1 MLINYLKHN
10 KGYDK
15 KFMTDFK
22 ITKIKSRWILDSRGN
37 PTVETDVFCG
47 KDFARA
53 AVPSGASTG
62 DLEALELRDGGNAFN
77 GKHVSKAVSN
87 VNNVLAPKLIGFDV
101 RDQKVLDQGM
111 ISLDGTPNKAKLGAN
126 AILSVSIAVVK
137 LAAIL
142 SNKRIFERIS
152 ELAHMELRKEY
163 LMPLPCCNVINGGD
177 HAGND
182 LAVQEFMIL
191 PVKAPTFSNAI
202 QNVVE
207 VYHTLKG
214 LLAQEYGKTAINVGD
229 EGGFAPN
236 LSTTEEAL
244 NVLEK
249 AIQNAGFTPG
259 NDFYIGMDAAASEF
273 YRNNSYFIDNKQ
285 LSEGELLDYYVE
297 LLKKYP
303 FIKSI
308 EDPFDQTA
316 FESFTELT
324 KKVNKSIQIVDDDI
338 TVTNIKLLEKAIKQ
352 KSGNALLLKVNQ
364 IGSITE
370 AIEACNMA
378 FQNKFNVM
386 VSHRSGET
394 EDPFIAD
401 LAVGLCS
408 GQIKSGAPCRSDR
421 NSKYNQLLRIEE
433 YLGSRAQFPVAFD
446 SWKNYQ

>member
-1 MLINYLKHN
+1 
-10 KGYDK
+10 
-15 KFMTDFK
+15 MTDFK

-62 DLEALELRDGGNAFN
+62 LLEALELRDGGEAFH

-87 VNNVLAPKLIGFDV
+87 VNTKLANKLIGFDV
-101 RDQKVLDQGM
+101 RDQKALDQGM
-111 ISLDGTPNKAKLGAN
+111 ISLDSTPNKANLGAN

-137 LAAIL
+137 LAAVL
-142 SNKRIFERIS
+142 SNKQVYERIS
-152 ELAHMELRKEY
+152 ELAYNKLVKNY
-163 LMPLPCCNVINGGD
+163 LMPLPCCNIINGGE
-177 HAGND
+177 HAGNN
-182 LAVQEFMIL
+182 LAIQEFMIL
-191 PVKAPTFSNAI
+191 PIKAPNFPKAI
-202 QNVVE
+202 QNVTE

-214 LLAQEYGKTAINVGD
+214 ILSQEYGKTAINVGD

-244 NVLEK
+244 NVIET
-249 AIQNAGFTPG
+249 AIEIAGFIPG
-259 NDFYIGMDAAASEF
+259 EDFYIGLDAAASEF
-273 YRNNSYFIDNKQ
+273 YQEDHYFIDNKK
-285 LSEGELLDYYVE
+285 LSDGELLDYYLD

-303 FIKSI
+303 YVKSI

-316 FESFTELT
+316 FESFAELT
-324 KKVNKSIQIVDDDI
+324 NKVGKSVQIVDDDI
-338 TVTNIKLLEKAIKQ
+338 TVTNIELLEKAIKQ
-352 KSGNALLLKVNQ
+352 KAGNALLLKVNQ
-364 IGSITE
+364 IGTITE
-370 AIEACNMA
+370 AIQACTMS
-378 FQNKFNVM
+378 FQNDFNVM

-421 NSKYNQLLRIEE
+421 NAKYNQLLRIDE
-433 YLGSRAQFPVAFD
+433 YLGINAHYPTAFD
-446 SWKNYQ
+446 SWKNYH